1 MQVNNTLDTLLFT
14 ISRHFRDRHIIKCW
28 GLRKIRVANFGVAP
42 TQANII
48 EFSNFFLQLKN
59 QRCGSK
65 AVCGV
70 SISILK
76 LWRFRVKESVLFVE
90 ISINFILII
99 LTWKLNN
106 IYKLLMVVLLR
117 EPNKTSAIINGVW
130 NWNFTCSAWYPKI
143 TIFNFWY
150 VKDPISYESMT
161 LPGLQFY

>member
-65 AVCGV
+65 TVCGV
-70 SISILK
+70 SIFILK

-90 ISINFILII
+90 ISINFNKNETESKMENPTYSSREKKLEFQII
-99 LTWKLNN
+99 FKNWEFKLNLWWFGTCERKKGKFFVTFILSEGN
-106 IYKLLMVVLLR
+106 FFNVCVLSQCI
-117 EPNKTSAIINGVW
+117 E
-130 NWNFTCSAWYPKI
+130 
-143 TIFNFWY
+143 
-150 VKDPISYESMT
+150 
-161 LPGLQFY
+161 